1 MGSEMCIRDRLFIS
15 QGSLEERFA
24 YAGDLASVFL
34 KDPSSIREVLDLWM
48 FMWRDALLAKVWPP
62 ETTRPSDRMD
72 HAEGWAERYTVVEL
86 IAAIRSLEWV
96 RGLLEANVNPR
107 LALEGLV
114 LALPRTS

>member
-1 MGSEMCIRDRLFIS
+1 
-15 QGSLEERFA
+15 
-24 YAGDLASVFL
+24 
-34 KDPSSIREVLDLWM
+34 
-48 FMWRDALLAKVWPP
+48 
-62 ETTRPSDRMD
+62 MD

-86 IAAIRSLEWV
+86 IAEIRSLGWV